1 MYYWIYFNPRSRE
14 GSDFGKIMKYLSE
27 VDFNPRSREG
37 SDRSSRALIYILH
50 NFNPRSR
57 EGSDKIIDKPL
68 PIHPI
73 SIHAPARGAT
83 KTGCTVCGKQIFQS
97 TLPRGERPTNT
108 LVHSQNRSFQS
119 TLPRGERR
127 RKPGGGIRTH
137 YFNPRSREGSDG
149 IDSTDSKGSA
159 ISIHAPARGATAFT
173 NLHNGQQEFQSTLPR
188 GERPYPRNVYI
199 RHPDFNPRSRE
210 GSDCIY

>member
-37 SDRSSRALIYILH
+37 SDCSSRALIYILH

-97 TLPRGERPTNT
+97 TLPRGERPGLT
-108 LVHSQNRSFQS
+108 LYGKSTQIFQS
-119 TLPRGERR
+119 TLPRGERH
-127 RKPGGGIRTH
+127 RK
-137 YFNPRSREGSDG
+137 
-149 IDSTDSKGSA
+149 
-159 ISIHAPARGATAFT
+159 
-173 NLHNGQQEFQSTLPR
+173 NLTLLRWDKFQSTLPR
-188 GERPYPRNVYI
+188 GERP
-199 RHPDFNPRSRE
+199 E
-210 GSDCIY
+210 M

>member
-37 SDRSSRALIYILH
+37 SDCSSRALIYILH

-97 TLPRGERPTNT
+97 TLPRGERPGLT
-108 LVHSQNRSFQS
+108 LYGKSTQIFQS
-119 TLPRGERR
+119 TLPRGERQCTYQR
-127 RKPGGGIRTH
+127 RMDFG
-137 YFNPRSREGSDG
+137 
-149 IDSTDSKGSA
+149 
-159 ISIHAPARGATAFT
+159 
-173 NLHNGQQEFQSTLPR
+173 
-188 GERPYPRNVYI
+188 
-199 RHPDFNPRSRE
+199 DFNPRSRE
-210 GSDCIY
+210 GSDRMVCIIWTR

>member
-37 SDRSSRALIYILH
+37 SDCSSRALIYILH

-97 TLPRGERPTNT
+97 TLPRGERPGLT
-108 LVHSQNRSFQS
+108 LYGKSTQIFQS
-119 TLPRGERR
+119 TLPRGERLHLLTFFR
-127 RKPGGGIRTH
+127 LQYGYILFH
-137 YFNPRSREGSDG
+137 L
-149 IDSTDSKGSA
+149 
-159 ISIHAPARGATAFT
+159 T
-173 NLHNGQQEFQSTLPR
+173 NKYSFC
-188 GERPYPRNVYI
+188 
-199 RHPDFNPRSRE
+199 F
-210 GSDCIY
+210 

>member
-37 SDRSSRALIYILH
+37 SDCSSRALIYILH

-97 TLPRGERPTNT
+97 TLPRGERPGLT
-108 LVHSQNRSFQS
+108 LYGKSTQIFQS
-119 TLPRGERR
+119 TLPRGERLAYR
-127 RKPGGGIRTH
+127 CLDCL
-137 YFNPRSREGSDG
+137 EG
-149 IDSTDSKGSA
+149 
-159 ISIHAPARGATAFT
+159 
-173 NLHNGQQEFQSTLPR
+173 N
-188 GERPYPRNVYI
+188 
-199 RHPDFNPRSRE
+199 FNPRSRE
-210 GSDCIY
+210 GSDCKCAKILICPCNFNPRSREGSDVIFS

>member
-37 SDRSSRALIYILH
+37 SDCSSRALIYILH

-97 TLPRGERPTNT
+97 TLPRGERPGLT
-108 LVHSQNRSFQS
+108 LYGKS
-119 TLPRGERR
+119 TQ
-127 RKPGGGIRTH
+127 I
-137 YFNPRSREGSDG
+137 
-149 IDSTDSKGSA
+149 
-159 ISIHAPARGATAFT
+159 
-173 NLHNGQQEFQSTLPR
+173 FQSTLPR
-188 GERPYPRNVYI
+188 GERPHLIAFDLTKVLFQSTLPRGERLHLLTFFRLQYGYI
-199 RHPDFNPRSRE
+199 LFHLTNKYSF
-210 GSDCIY
+210 CF